1 MVSPLLYY
9 GHCWRFPSPE
19 LSIIEVLTMRNDE
32 KRTSKDEGSGRIEG
46 APKVETNASRT
57 LPQISIML
65 ADTNRGRQSFSTNRS
80 GWET

>member
-46 APKVETNASRT
+46 APMGETIPRT

-65 ADTNRGRQSFSTNRS
+65 PDTNWGRESFSTNRS